1 MTRVLWVEDDSA
13 VRLVG
18 TSERW
23 VRALEELRRLAE
35 QARAPLLIAGE
46 PGTGKELC
54 ARLWHAASPHAGGPF
69 VAVNV
74 ARLPAERLRQ
84 ELFGEQARADGAA
97 ARADSDSA
105 ATRPDGDG
113 AATRPDG
120 DAAAARSDGDAA
132 AARSDGDAAA
142 ARSDGDGAA
151 ARPGLFDLAHGG
163 TLLLDEIGSL
173 PPDLQPWLLGVLDG
187 QQASGGAGTRR
198 ADVRVV
204 AATSRDLLALV
215 AARAFMDELH
225 RRISALTIALP
236 PLRERAGDVH
246 LLAAHFLE
254 RLSGAAGLSAA
265 GFSPRALT
273 QLEAYPWPGNVR
285 ELRSVIERALLVA
298 DGATVDVQH
307 LPPEIGVFSAGLA
320 AQRMPPPARGS
331 ASLGEAVRRHI
342 LTVYAAHGGNVTRTA
357 TALGITRVSLR
368 RHLRQ
373 YLTGDASSKERLSD

>member
-1 MTRVLWVEDDSA
+1 
-13 VRLVG
+13 
-18 TSERW
+18 

-84 ELFGEQARADGAA
+84 ELFGEQARADSGSAA
-97 ARADSDSA
+97 A
-105 ATRPDGDG
+105 
-113 AATRPDG
+113 RPDG
-120 DAAAARSDGDAA
+120 DAAAAR
-132 AARSDGDAAA
+132 
-142 ARSDGDGAA
+142 
-151 ARPGLFDLAHGG
+151 PGLFELAHGG
-163 TLLLDEIGSL
+163 TLFLDEIGSL
-173 PPDLQPWLLGVLDG
+173 PPELQPWLLGVLDG

-225 RRISALTIALP
+225 HRISALTIALP

-246 LLAAHFLE
+246 LLAEHFLE
-254 RLSGAAGLSAA
+254 RLSGAAGLSAV

-273 QLEAYPWPGNVR
+273 QLDAYPWPGNVR

-307 LPPEIGVFSAGLA
+307 LPPEIGVFSAGLG
-320 AQRMPPPARGS
+320 AQRMPPPTRGS

-373 YLTGDASSKERLSD
+373 YLAGDAGSKERLSD